1 MDKTKAW
8 KLYESGK
15 KYNNQLKPNYY
26 DMVDANWAFFNGD
39 QWRNVDAENMPK
51 PVFNIIRRVIT
62 FLVASLTSSK
72 TKIHFEPLQGVKGI
86 DQFDPSQMATA
97 QVNNLLEKFK
107 FDSKQ
112 KDVLFDAANTGDGAT
127 HLYFDMN
134 KKPFGN
140 VVTLTNGMQVKDV
153 TGEICMEIVDGTNIY
168 FGNANNNDVQSQPY
182 IIVSGRDMVKKL
194 KEEKLQYSKLKKMM
208 VDSTDVSE
216 DNTTFDSAGDSGK
229 IEVDADGYGKAQYII
244 LYEKRKIMK
253 DGQEVETVF
262 ATKSTE
268 KAYIYEEWD
277 TGMSK
282 YPVAWMNW
290 EKRKGSYHGISQCG
304 TILPNQIF
312 INRMFAMVMYHLM
325 MTAFP
330 KAVYNADMID
340 EWNNE
345 IGSAI
350 GVSGMGLGE
359 NIRNI
364 AGYLE
369 PGNMSGQIVQVLQLA
384 IDTTKEMLGI
394 NDTSLGNVRPDN
406 TSAIIAVQKSAA
418 IPLENPKANLY
429 QWIEDIGEI
438 LLDMMGTYYGQRPLP
453 MNVKVPKIDPMTG
466 QPQLNI
472 DGSPVTEEQ
481 KQIVMFDF
489 SQLKDLWLNVRADVG
504 ESSYWSE
511 IAAQQTLTN
520 MLSNG
525 YIDVIQ
531 FLERT
536 PDEQIPEKEKL
547 IQELRLKQQQAEALQ
562 QQQAQAQQEQQMMA
576 QQQNMEQEAIKRQQD
591 LALQHE
597 KLDIER
603 EKIKAK
609 K

>member
-1 MDKTKAW
+1 
-8 KLYESGK
+8 
-15 KYNNQLKPNYY
+15 
-26 DMVDANWAFFNGD
+26 
-39 QWRNVDAENMPK
+39 
-51 PVFNIIRRVIT
+51 
-62 FLVASLTSSK
+62 
-72 TKIHFEPLQGVKGI
+72 
-86 DQFDPSQMATA
+86 
-97 QVNNLLEKFK
+97 
-107 FDSKQ
+107 
-112 KDVLFDAANTGDGAT
+112 
-127 HLYFDMN
+127 
-134 KKPFGN
+134 
-140 VVTLTNGMQVKDV
+140 
-153 TGEICMEIVDGTNIY
+153 
-168 FGNANNNDVQSQPY
+168 
-182 IIVSGRDMVKKL
+182 
-194 KEEKLQYSKLKKMM
+194 
-208 VDSTDVSE
+208 
-216 DNTTFDSAGDSGK
+216 
-229 IEVDADGYGKAQYII
+229 
-244 LYEKRKIMK
+244 
-253 DGQEVETVF
+253 
-262 ATKSTE
+262 
-268 KAYIYEEWD
+268 
-277 TGMSK
+277 
-282 YPVAWMNW
+282 
-290 EKRKGSYHGISQCG
+290 
-304 TILPNQIF
+304 
-312 INRMFAMVMYHLM
+312 M

-330 KAVYNADMID
+330 KAVYNADFVP

-350 GVSGMGLGE
+350 PIYGSDINT

-369 PGNMSGQIVQVLQLA
+369 PGNMSGQIVQVLELA
-384 IDTTKEMLGI
+384 INTTKEMLGI

-466 QPQLNI
+466 QPQVNV
-472 DGSPVTEEQ
+472 DGSPVEEEQ

-525 YIDVIQ
+525 LIDVIQ
-531 FLERT
+531 FLERV

-547 IQELRLKQQQAEALQ
+547 IQELTRKQQQAEAMQ
-562 QQQAQAQQEQQMMA
+562 QQQAQQQQEQQMMI

-603 EKIKAK
+603 EKIKHK
-609 K
+609 GEGK